1 MAADQR
7 IVIENCS
14 IATVDAHDTEYADG
28 YVVIVGNR
36 IESLGAGRAPEGL
49 ENVVRRIDATGH
61 LVTPGLVNTHHHYYQ
76 WITRGLAT
84 DHNLFNWLVALY
96 PTWARIDEPMVY
108 AAAQG
113 SLAMMA
119 RGGVT
124 TAMDHH
130 YVFPR
135 DSGDL
140 SGAIIRAA
148 RETGVRFTLARGSM
162 DRSEKDGGLPPDFA
176 VETLEGALTATE
188 ATVKEHHDPS
198 FDAMT
203 QVAVAPCSPF
213 SVSTEL
219 LRQGAELARRLGVRL
234 HTHGSETVEEEQF
247 CKELFG
253 MGPTDYFESTGWLGE
268 DVWMAH
274 CVHMNDSDIAAFAR
288 TKTGVAHCPSSNA
301 RLAAGI
307 ARVPDMLAAGVPV
320 GLGVDGTASNE
331 SGELHTELRNALLIN
346 RLGAHKEAALNAR
359 QALRLG
365 TYGGAQVLG
374 RASQIGSLEP
384 GKLADLVLWKLD
396 TLAHASIADPVTA
409 LVFGAA
415 APVTASFVNGRQ
427 IVEAGRLLHVDEDAI
442 ARATGAEPRG
452 GPPPAGGYPLSPLGP
467 GGPGGE
473 AGPRPGGRGPR
484 TGSTAA
490 VSWARA
496 ALRAPRNGH
505 RPSVPHDHMHHLPE
519 TRVRADVST
528 DRRSRPCPRI
538 PCTPSTR
545 NSPP

>member
-1 MAADQR
+1 MAAAQR

-14 IATVDAHDTEYADG
+14 IATVDADDTEYASG
-28 YVVIVGNR
+28 YLVLAGNR
-36 IESLGAGRAPEGL
+36 IEALGAGSAPEGL

-61 LVTPGLVNTHHHYYQ
+61 LATPGLINTHHHFYQ

-84 DHNLFNWLVALY
+84 DHNLFDWLVALY
-96 PTWARIDEPMVY
+96 PIWARIDEPMAY
-108 AAAQG
+108 TAARG

-130 YVFPR
+130 YVYPR
-135 DSGDL
+135 GTGDL

-162 DRSEKDGGLPPDFA
+162 DRGESDGGLPPDFA
-176 VETLEGALTATE
+176 VESLDGALAATE
-188 ATVKEHHDPS
+188 ATVEEHHDPS

-219 LRQGAELARRLGVRL
+219 MRNAAELARRLGVRL
-234 HTHGSETVEEEQF
+234 HTHGSETVEEEKF
-247 CKELFG
+247 CHELFG

-288 TKTGVAHCPSSNA
+288 TGTGVAHCPSSNA

-346 RLGAHKEAALNAR
+346 RLGAHKESALNAR

-365 TYGGAQVLG
+365 THGGARVLG
-374 RASQIGSLEP
+374 RAAETGSLEA
-384 GKLADLVLWKLD
+384 GKLADVVLWKLD

-427 IVEAGRLLHVDEDAI
+427 VVADGRLLTVDEDAV
-442 ARATGAEPRG
+442 ARATRD
-452 GPPPAGGYPLSPLGP
+452 
-467 GGPGGE
+467 E
-473 AGPRPGGRGPR
+473 ARRLAQL
-484 TGSTAA
+484 AA
-490 VSWARA
+490 QR
-496 ALRAPRNGH
+496 
-505 RPSVPHDHMHHLPE
+505 
-519 TRVRADVST
+519 
-528 DRRSRPCPRI
+528 
-538 PCTPSTR
+538 
-545 NSPP
+545 

>member
-1 MAADQR
+1 MAPSTASSADR
-7 IVIENCS
+7 IVIENVA
-14 IATVDAHDTEYADG
+14 IATVDAQDTEYASG
-28 YVVIVGNR
+28 HIVVAGNI
-36 IESLGAGRAPEGL
+36 IESIGAGDAPAGL
-49 ENVVRRIDATGH
+49 ENVVRRIDGTGH
-61 LVTPGLVNTHHHYYQ
+61 LATPGLVNTHHHFYQ

-96 PTWARIDEPMVY
+96 PTWARIDEQMTY

-130 YVFPR
+130 YVFPQG
-135 DSGDL
+135 SGDL
-140 SGAIIRAA
+140 SGSIIRAA
-148 RETGVRFTLARGSM
+148 SEMGVRFTLARGSM

-176 VETLEGALTATE
+176 VETLEGALAATE
-188 ATVKEHHDPS
+188 ETVKKHHDSS
-198 FDAMT
+198 FGAMT

-219 LRQGAELARRLGVRL
+219 LKQGAELARRLGVRL
-234 HTHGSETVEEEQF
+234 HTHGSETVEEEKF
-247 CKELFG
+247 CHELFG

-274 CVHMNDSDIAAFAR
+274 SVHMNDSDIAAFGR

-346 RLGAHKEAALNAR
+346 RLGAHREAALNAR

-374 RASQIGSLEP
+374 RAGEIGSLET
-384 GKLADLVLWKLD
+384 GKLADLVLWRMD
-396 TLAHASIADPVTA
+396 TLAHSSILDPVTA

-415 APVTASFVNGRQ
+415 APVTLSLVNGVPV
-427 IVEAGRLLHVDEDAI
+427 VEDSRLLHVDEDAI
-442 ARATGAEPRG
+442 AR
-452 GPPPAGGYPLSPLGP
+452 
-467 GGPGGE
+467 
-473 AGPRPGGRGPR
+473 
-484 TGSTAA
+484 
-490 VSWARA
+490 
-496 ALRAPRNGH
+496 
-505 RPSVPHDHMHHLPE
+505 
-519 TRVRADVST
+519 
-528 DRRSRPCPRI
+528 
-538 PCTPSTR
+538 STR
-545 NSPP
+545 DEAQRLARIAAQA

>member
-1 MAADQR
+1 MAATAAAR
-7 IVIENCS
+7 TVIENVA
-14 IATVDAHDTEYADG
+14 IATVDAHDTEYASG
-28 YVVIVGNR
+28 HVVVAGNR
-36 IESLGAGRAPEGL
+36 IESVGAGKAPDGL
-49 ENVVRRIDATGH
+49 TGVVRRIDGTGH
-61 LVTPGLVNTHHHYYQ
+61 LVTPGLVNTHHHFYQ
-76 WITRGLAT
+76 WITRGVAT

-96 PTWARIDEPMVY
+96 PTWARIDEQMVRS
-108 AAAQG
+108 AAQG

-130 YVFPR
+130 YVFPQG
-135 DSGDL
+135 SGDL
-140 SGAIIRAA
+140 SSAVIGAAA
-148 RETGVRFTLARGSM
+148 EMGVRFTLARGSM
-162 DRSEKDGGLPPDFA
+162 DRSKKDGGLPPDFA
-176 VETLEGALTATE
+176 VETLEGALAATE
-188 ATVKEHHDPS
+188 ATVDQHHDAS
-198 FDAMT
+198 FDSMT

-219 LRQGAELARRLGVRL
+219 LKQGAELARRKGVRL

-253 MGPTDYFESTGWLGE
+253 MGPTDYFESTGWLGD

-288 TKTGVAHCPSSNA
+288 TGTGVAHCPSSNA

-307 ARVPDMLAAGVPV
+307 ARVPDMLRAGVPV

-346 RLGAHKEAALNAR
+346 RLGAHREAALNAR

-374 RASQIGSLEP
+374 RAAEIGSLEP
-384 GKLADLVLWKLD
+384 GKLADLVLWKMD

-415 APVTASFVNGRQ
+415 APVTLSLVNGKPV
-427 IVEAGRLLHVDEDAI
+427 VEDNHLTTVDEDAI
-442 ARATGAEPRG
+442 AR
-452 GPPPAGGYPLSPLGP
+452 
-467 GGPGGE
+467 
-473 AGPRPGGRGPR
+473 
-484 TGSTAA
+484 
-490 VSWARA
+490 
-496 ALRAPRNGH
+496 
-505 RPSVPHDHMHHLPE
+505 
-519 TRVRADVST
+519 
-528 DRRSRPCPRI
+528 
-538 PCTPSTR
+538 STR
-545 NSPP
+545 DEARRLAQIAAQA